1 MINHPSRILWAFFAI
16 VAIIA
21 VWSAASL
28 VSGIEMRAL
37 RQRIHYGDPSKLKTP
52 ILAQSFVSTHDNLS
66 RIEIRLAQLPVTPIP
81 SDSGLAAELIQGGD
95 PAGTLLYTAPVAAS
109 QIITESGAP
118 FLSFPFPPIANSQGM
133 TYTFALQTNGSSINS
148 VLQPAYSPIDALSSG
163 AMYTEDGPQP
173 GDLDIVTYYRYN
185 LLWLAADTW
194 NAISSNLLPIF
205 AWLALF
211 LLPGLAL
218 LLWLP
223 NSLSTGQ
230 KLMAA
235 PALSALCIPLLY
247 LAASIIS
254 IPIGRNKLWA
264 LLALCA
270 LAIAGRVV
278 SRKSLIVSPMPGDP
292 PNDLRSATYDLRL
305 VAFWAAFVT
314 VMVITIATRLVSL
327 RDIPAGEG
335 IDAYHHTLITALFL
349 RDAGIPTG
357 YAPFAPLASFTYH
370 FGFHSLSATIAWLTG
385 TTQITDLMALV
396 PRVGQIASCVLPIPS
411 LVLFGWR
418 VLGNRW
424 VGLTAGAFTGLL
436 SVVPAFYGEWSRYT
450 QGLGLAVLPVA
461 WIFFIEVLDRTTDD
475 GRQTTDDI
483 SRITRSSVVRGLSSI
498 PLAVLSAA
506 GLFLTHYRITIIYVA
521 FVGLYVAWR
530 ALVQWKLMRSDQS
543 TPFRLNKYLAS
554 IAPDL
559 LNTILIGLLTLLLL
573 LPWLLN
579 LRSNFVTNFIDK
591 SGQNLDAYFATA
603 ERLGPAVLSHPSLVW
618 LAILCALGLAV
629 LGWQTWRS
637 EGWGLF
643 IGLIAGVPVI
653 WSALYLYFSH
663 DPIAIEADS
672 RTTLLGLSPVTWL
685 LLLEIVLLT
694 TLVIGQAWGS
704 MHHTS
709 DNPTTLPSS
718 DVLRMTHD
726 ESRITYHVS
735 QPSLVLIPAL
745 AWLILELWASP
756 QLLPF
761 HLPFVGYLDAVTLT
775 SSAWLPACLLAAY
788 AVVRTWNWVSH
799 QTSYV
804 MRHASDD
811 SATLPSSD
819 VSRMTHDESR
829 ITYHASRLARPF
841 LALTCLLFA
850 LASGLSL
857 SPVNDR
863 TPFIA
868 QADMEAF
875 AWMRDN
881 LPGDS
886 YILSDSFSFS
896 WSPNQILGGDAGLW
910 LPLTTGLRSSVPP
923 ISAYN
928 EKPIDPAYFAQVQA
942 LAVARPDPGNEANW
956 QTIEAAG
963 ITDIYVGTRSAG
975 DGFDVEGLLSD
986 PHVRLIFHRDGVW
999 LFEITDRKS

>member
-1 MINHPSRILWAFFAI
+1 
-16 VAIIA
+16 
-21 VWSAASL
+21 
-28 VSGIEMRAL
+28 
-37 RQRIHYGDPSKLKTP
+37 
-52 ILAQSFVSTHDNLS
+52 
-66 RIEIRLAQLPVTPIP
+66 
-81 SDSGLAAELIQGGD
+81 
-95 PAGTLLYTAPVAAS
+95 
-109 QIITESGAP
+109 
-118 FLSFPFPPIANSQGM
+118 
-133 TYTFALQTNGSSINS
+133 
-148 VLQPAYSPIDALSSG
+148 
-163 AMYTEDGPQP
+163 
-173 GDLDIVTYYRYN
+173 
-185 LLWLAADTW
+185 
-194 NAISSNLLPIF
+194 
-205 AWLALF
+205 
-211 LLPGLAL
+211 
-218 LLWLP
+218 
-223 NSLSTGQ
+223 
-230 KLMAA
+230 
-235 PALSALCIPLLY
+235 
-247 LAASIIS
+247 
-254 IPIGRNKLWA
+254 
-264 LLALCA
+264 
-270 LAIAGRVV
+270 
-278 SRKSLIVSPMPGDP
+278 
-292 PNDLRSATYDLRL
+292 
-305 VAFWAAFVT
+305 
-314 VMVITIATRLVSL
+314 MVITIATRLVSL

-385 TTQITDLMALV
+385 STQITDLMALV

-461 WIFFIEVLDRTTDD
+461 WVFFIEVLDRK
-475 GRQTTDDI
+475 
-483 SRITRSSVVRGLSSI
+483 SRIVNRKSMATASPTNDLRSTIYDLGPKI
-498 PLAVLSAA
+498 ALAVLSAA
-506 GLFLTHYRITIIYVA
+506 GLFLTHYRITIIYIA

-530 ALVQWKLMRSDQS
+530 ALVQWKLMRSGQS
-543 TPFRLNKYLAS
+543 TPFRLSKYLAS

-559 LNTILIGLLTLLLL
+559 LNTILIGLLALLLL

-579 LRSNFVTNFIDK
+579 LSHNFVTNFIDK

-603 ERLGPAVLSHPSLVW
+603 ERLGPAVLSHPSVVW

-643 IGLIAGVPVI
+643 TGLIAGVPVI

-672 RTTLLGLSPVTWL
+672 RITLLGLSPVTWL
-685 LLLEIVLLT
+685 LLLEIVLLAIMI
-694 TLVIGQAWGS
+694 LG
-704 MHHTS
+704 HTPTNLPKE
-709 DNPTTLPSS
+709 NPNPEPTSGDANINPS
-718 DVLRMTHD
+718 RT
-726 ESRITYHVS
+726 TYHVS
-735 QPSLVLIPAL
+735 RPSLVLLPAL

-799 QTSYV
+799 QADY
-804 MRHASDD
+804 
-811 SATLPSSD
+811 LL
-819 VSRMTHDESR
+819 SRTPTTNTQPAPPQAARPTYHLSR
-829 ITYHASRLARPF
+829 ITYRLARPF
-841 LALTCLLFA
+841 LAIACLLFA

-863 TPFIA
+863 TPYIA
-868 QADMEAF
+868 PADMEAF

-881 LPGDS
+881 LPASS
-886 YILSDSFSFS
+886 YVLSGSFSFP

-928 EKPIDPAYFAQVQA
+928 EKPIDPSYFAQAQA
-942 LAVARPDPGNEANW
+942 LAAARPDPGNKASW

-986 PHVRLIFHRDGVW
+986 PHVRLLFHRDGVW
-999 LFEITDRKS
+999 LFQLLNFKPH

>member
-1 MINHPSRILWAFFAI
+1 
-16 VAIIA
+16 
-21 VWSAASL
+21 
-28 VSGIEMRAL
+28 
-37 RQRIHYGDPSKLKTP
+37 
-52 ILAQSFVSTHDNLS
+52 
-66 RIEIRLAQLPVTPIP
+66 
-81 SDSGLAAELIQGGD
+81 
-95 PAGTLLYTAPVAAS
+95 
-109 QIITESGAP
+109 
-118 FLSFPFPPIANSQGM
+118 
-133 TYTFALQTNGSSINS
+133 LQTNGSSVNS
-148 VLQPAYSPIDALSSG
+148 ILLPAYSPIDALSSG

-185 LLWLAADTW
+185 LVWLAADTW
-194 NAISSNLLPIF
+194 NAISSNLLPIL

-211 LLPGLAL
+211 LLPGLAI

-223 NSLSTGQ
+223 NTLSTGQ

-235 PALSALCIPLLY
+235 PGLSALCIPLLY
-247 LAASIIS
+247 LAASIAG
-254 IPIGRNKLWA
+254 IPVGRNKLWA
-264 LLALCA
+264 LLVLCA
-270 LAIAGRVV
+270 LAIAARVV
-278 SRKSLIVSPMPGDP
+278 SHRSKIVSRVPGDQPGDLRSSPDDP
-292 PNDLRSATYDLRL
+292 PNDLRSGTYDLRL
-305 VAFWAAFVT
+305 IAFWATFIA

-335 IDAYHHTLITALFL
+335 IDAYHHTLVTALFL

-357 YAPFAPLASFTYH
+357 YAPFAPFASFTYH
-370 FGFHSLSATIAWLTG
+370 FGFHSLSAAIAWLTG
-385 TTQITDLMALV
+385 STQITDLMALV

-436 SVVPAFYGEWSRYT
+436 SVVPAFYSEWSRYT

-461 WIFFIEVLDRTTDD
+461 WVFFIEVLDRKSQIVGHTTTVGAPGDL
-475 GRQTTDDI
+475 
-483 SRITRSSVVRGLSSI
+483 RSTIYDLGPKIV
-498 PLAVLSAA
+498 LAVVSAA
-506 GLFLTHYRITIIYVA
+506 GLFLTHYRIAIIYVA
-521 FVGLYVAWR
+521 FVGLYMAWR
-530 ALVQWKLMRSDQS
+530 ALVQWKLMRATQS
-543 TPFRLNKYLAS
+543 APPRLSKYLAS

-559 LNTILIGLLTLLLL
+559 LNTVLIGLLTPLLL

-579 LRSNFVTNFIDK
+579 LSHNFVTNFIDK

-603 ERLGPAVLSHPSLVW
+603 ERLGPTVLSHPSVVW
-618 LAILCALGLAV
+618 LAILCAVGLAV

-637 EGWGLF
+637 QGWGLLL
-643 IGLIAGVPVI
+643 GLSAGVPVI
-653 WSALYLYFSH
+653 WSALFVYFSH
-663 DPIAIEADS
+663 DPIAIEADTW
-672 RTTLLGLSPVTWL
+672 TTPLGLSPVTWL
-685 LLLEIVLLT
+685 LLLEIVLLALMLLGHTPTNLPEENPNPGLT
-694 TLVIGQAWGS
+694 TGKA
-704 MHHTS
+704 S
-709 DNPTTLPSS
+709 DNT
-718 DVLRMTHD
+718 
-726 ESRITYHVS
+726 SRITYHVS
-735 QPSLVLIPAL
+735 RPSLVLLPAL

-788 AVVRTWNWVSH
+788 AAVRTWNWVSH
-799 QTSYV
+799 QTAYV
-804 MRHASDD
+804 ISHAPTINTRQTTPFS
-811 SATLPSSD
+811 SRATYY
-819 VSRMTHDESR
+819 
-829 ITYHASRLARPF
+829 ISRLSRPF
-841 LALTCLLFA
+841 LASTCLLFA

-863 TPFIA
+863 TPYIA
-868 QADMEAF
+868 PADMEAF

-886 YILSDSFSFS
+886 YVLSGSFSFP

-942 LAVARPDPGNEANW
+942 IAAARPDPGNEANW
-956 QTIEAAG
+956 QTLKAAG

-975 DGFDVEGLLSD
+975 DGFDVEGLLTD
-986 PHVRLIFHRDGVW
+986 PHVHLIFHRDGVW
-999 LFEITDRKS
+999 LFEISSRKS